1 MSEKSHK
8 LAIAVLTGGPSLE
21 RGISL
26 NSARSVLDHLDG
38 DMIEIVPIYFDHKKN
53 PYKISKSQLYSN
65 TPSDFDYKLAQ
76 NGTPLN
82 RESLIKLLKS
92 TDIVF
97 PAMHGAFGEDGE
109 IQSLLEENNIKF
121 LGSDSKACKKSFDKY
136 EANRLLHEGGFDAL
150 PSALLKIYSKDNL
163 EIAKEFF
170 KKNKVKRV
178 IVKPATGGSSI
189 GVFSATTPIHALQKA
204 ETIFSKRMDTRVVI
218 EPFMEGKEF
227 TVIVLQNSFG
237 IPVAILPTEIEMAFH
252 EGRIFDFRKKYLPTN
267 QVKYHCPP
275 QFSDDIVEKIRRQAE
290 QIFSMYG
297 MKDFARFDGWVI
309 NDSEIRFSDFN
320 TISGMEQ
327 NSFLFQQASRI
338 GMSHGDLL
346 KYIVKNSC
354 KRQKIDFPEEVKK
367 GSNLKKKPVRVIFGG
382 KTSERQVSLMSGTN
396 VWLKLR
402 KSDIYESK
410 PFLLDFDNN
419 VWELPYS
426 LILNHTVE
434 EIIENAKN
442 AERNQGRIAR
452 LVGVVLEE
460 LKLEKGEYSEPFF
473 VPKKTTLANFIK
485 ESKFVF
491 IGLHGGMGEDG
502 TIQKLLAESGVK
514 YNGSDSEVSRLC
526 MDKFAT
532 GEFIRNAA
540 IEGVTI
546 ATQKVLPFNK
556 IKNYL
561 NSTALWDELTQ
572 ELDAKTLI
580 VKPKDDGCS
589 TGIAHLYTHVDL
601 GEYMKH
607 MVRCDSHIPAG
618 TLKNQENI
626 LEMPGSILRD
636 VLFEKFVETDN
647 VQVKGNQLKY
657 KRVSGLVE
665 VTIGILEKG
674 LPASKA
680 GKKLHAL
687 NPSITIAEG
696 EVLSLE
702 EKFQGG
708 TGVNLTPPPK
718 EIVSPKALANAKSL
732 IEKLGEK
739 IGLQGYARI
748 DAFMNVKTG
757 ELSVI
762 EVNTLPGLTPSTVLY
777 HQGLAEDPQILPKE
791 LLELIIKNAGY

>member
-1 MSEKSHK
+1 MTEKSNK
-8 LAIAVLTGGPSLE
+8 LRVAVLTGGPSLE

-38 DMIEIVPIYFDHKKN
+38 EFIEIVPIYFDHKKK

-76 NGTPLN
+76 NGTPLTK
-82 RESLIKLLKS
+82 EGLIKLLKS
-92 TDIVF
+92 TDITF

-109 IQSLLEENNIKF
+109 IQTFLEKNHIKF
-121 LGSDSKACKKSFDKY
+121 VGSEALACKNSFDKY
-136 EANRLLHEGGFDAL
+136 TANTALKQAGFSSL
-150 PSALLKIYSKDNL
+150 PQALLKIYSKDNL

-170 KKNKVKRV
+170 KKNKIKRA

-189 GVFSATTPIHALQKA
+189 GVFSATTPINALQKA
-204 ETIFSKRMDTRVVI
+204 EIIFSKRMDTRVVL
-218 EPFMEGKEF
+218 EPYVEGKEF

-237 IPVAILPTEIEMAFH
+237 LPVAILPTEIEMAFH

-275 QFSDDIVEKIRRQAE
+275 RFDDEVIEKIRRQAE
-290 QIFSMYG
+290 QIFSMFG
-297 MKDFARFDGWVI
+297 MKDFARFDGWI
-309 NDSEIRFSDFN
+309 TGDNEICFSDFN

-327 NSFLFQQASRI
+327 NSFLFQQASRV
-338 GMSHGDLL
+338 GMTHSDLL
-346 KYIVKNSC
+346 QYIVKNSC
-354 KRQKIDFPEEVKK
+354 RRQKIKFIEETQKTI
-367 GSNLKKKPVRVIFGG
+367 NQKKKPVSVIFGG

-402 KSDIYESK
+402 KSEIYEPK
-410 PFLLDFDNN
+410 PYLLDFDGD

-442 AERNQGRIAR
+442 GKESQDRISK
-452 LVGVVLEE
+452 LVNIVIEE
-460 LKLEKGEYSEPFF
+460 LKLTRDEYKEPFF
-473 VPKKTTLANFIK
+473 VPKKIK
-485 ESKFVF
+485 FADFVNNSKFVF
-491 IGLHGGMGEDG
+491 LGLHGGMGEDG
-502 TIQKLLAESGVK
+502 TIQNMLAQAGVK
-514 YNGSDSEVSRLC
+514 FNGSDSVVSALC

-532 GEFIRNAA
+532 GEFVRNAN
-540 IEGVTI
+540 IEGIKV
-546 ATQKVLPFNK
+546 ASQKVLRSK
-556 IKNYL
+556 EIKNYL
-561 NSTALWDELTQ
+561 DSTVLWDMLTK

-589 TGIAHLYTHVDL
+589 TGIAHLYTHNDL

-607 MVRCDSHIPAG
+607 MVRCDTHIPAG

-626 LEMPGSILRD
+626 LEMPGVMLKDI
-636 VLFEKFVETDN
+636 LFEKFIETDK
-647 VQVKGNQLKY
+647 VQVRGNQLKY
-657 KRVSGLVE
+657 TRVSGMVE
-665 VTIGILEKG
+665 VTIGILEE
-674 LPASKA
+674 S
-680 GKKLHAL
+680 KKLHAL

-718 EIVSPKALANAKSL
+718 EIVNTKALINAKRL
-732 IEKLGEK
+732 VEELATK
-739 IGLQGYARI
+739 IGIKGYARI
-748 DAFMNVKTG
+748 DAFMNVNSG
-757 ELSVI
+757 DLCII
-762 EVNTLPGLTPSTVLY
+762 EVNTLPGLTPSTVFY
-777 HQGLAEDPQILPKE
+777 HQALAENPPILPKE
-791 LLELIIKNAGY
+791 LLEKIIKNAGY